1 MKLSMRNKTIK
12 SKHFRNKWTFI
23 PSNKCLA
30 VKFKIKLHALCH
42 NHTLS
47 YTVLVKIL
55 LHVVYAIFFDL
66 EYRNFWILVFEI
78 LCIYFLNSISFMI
91 WYSLQIMSYISV
103 KYAISVFR
111 MLTQI
116 MRYCKF
122 LYQLSNSCNLDHS
135 MIQTKLSPICS
146 NLNTLGWDCEM
157 QNNWKFLRI
166 ELYCSIRRIE
176 NEKLDENI
184 NGVSFVEFPV

>member
-1 MKLSMRNKTIK
+1 ML
-12 SKHFRNKWTFI
+12 
-23 PSNKCLA
+23 
-30 VKFKIKLHALCH
+30 ALCH
-42 NHTLS
+42 NHALS
-47 YTVLVKIL
+47 YTVLVKVLIY
-55 LHVVYAIFFDL
+55 VVDAIFFFL
-66 EYRNFWILVFEI
+66 EYRKTYRSRIISRLF
-78 LCIYFLNSISFMI
+78 YFLNSVFSMI

-166 ELYCSIRRIE
+166 ELYCSISRIE

>member
-23 PSNKCLA
+23 PSNKCLV

-55 LHVVYAIFFDL
+55 IYGADAILFFL
-66 EYRNFWILVFEI
+66 EFRKIIMIDIW
-78 LCIYFLNSISFMI
+78 CISISSFSIFYVMI
-91 WYSLQIMSYISV
+91 LIEETMFFISV
-103 KYAISVFR
+103 KYALSVFR
-111 MLTQI
+111 KLTQF

-146 NLNTLGWDCEM
+146 NLNTLGWDWQM

-184 NGVSFVEFPV
+184 NVVSFVEFPV